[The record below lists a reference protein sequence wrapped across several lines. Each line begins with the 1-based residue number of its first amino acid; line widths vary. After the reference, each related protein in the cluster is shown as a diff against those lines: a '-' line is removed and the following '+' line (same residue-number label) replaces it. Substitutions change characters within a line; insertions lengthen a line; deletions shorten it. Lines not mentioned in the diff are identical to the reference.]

1 VSKKRVTIEVGN
13 LDQSAKRFI
22 ETWRKVER
30 GETVARQERL
40 TFDNLETLLRTL
52 TPSRWTLLR
61 KLRQEGPMT
70 VRALSKALGRDYKNV
85 HTDVRALER
94 VGLLSRDKESR
105 VMVPWDTVV
114 AEVTLAA

>member
-1 VSKKRVTIEVGN
+1 MSRKMTIGVGN
-13 LDQSAKRFI
+13 LDQSAKRFV

-30 GETVARQERL
+30 GEKVSRQERV

-52 TPSRWTLLR
+52 TPSRWALLR
-61 KLRQEGPMT
+61 KLRRQGPMT
-70 VRALSKALGRDYKNV
+70 VRALAKTLGRDYKNV
-85 HTDVRALER
+85 HTDVRTLET